1 MRIIDFINSAM
12 VGAAAYTPTKPY
24 TGKLPTKVVRKGSKG
39 ASAKAVQSFL
49 NWCMNAGL
57 KEDGVAGDK
66 TVKAIKK
73 YQKRYKLK
81 VDGIFGGKCLAK
93 AKKIVEAH
101 KPKPTPTP
109 TPKPI
114 DPLQPWYDAL
124 KTQYDWSK
132 NQKYHFNSE
141 PTVANSKKEGTC
153 ITYPAVALQRLGL
166 LPKGKYF
173 YFNPNTN
180 KIGGTGAEYAK
191 KHTEIYSIS
200 YPNKTVAQ
208 LWKEGKIKKGD
219 IVGYDNPNY
228 HTMAFMGKNSKGE
241 FIFDTMGSGKRGV
254 KVKYPYYEKRK
265 IAMIVR
271 LKKVR

>member
-1 MRIIDFINSAM
+1 MGILDFINSAM
-12 VGAAAYTPTKPY
+12 LGTAAYTPTKPY

-39 ASAKAVQSFL
+39 ASVKAVQNFL
-49 NWCMNAGL
+49 NWCINAGL
-57 KEDGVAGDK
+57 VVDGIAGTN

-73 YQKRYKLK
+73 YQKKYGLK
-81 VDGIFGGKCLAK
+81 KDGIFGGKCLAK
-93 AKKIVEAH
+93 AKKIVAKYE
-101 KPKPTPTP
+101 PKPTPTP
-109 TPKPI
+109 TPTPI

-132 NQKYHFNSE
+132 NQKYHWNDK
-141 PTVANSKKEGTC
+141 PTVANTKKEGTC
-153 ITYPAVALQRLGL
+153 ISYVAVALQRLGL

-173 YFNPNTN
+173 YLYPKTN
-180 KIGGTGAEYAK
+180 KIAGTGAKYAK
-191 KHTEIYSIS
+191 EHTEIYEIS

-228 HTMAFMGKNSKGE
+228 HTMVFMGKNSKGE
-241 FIFDTMGSGKRGV
+241 FIYDTMGAGKRGV
-254 KVKYPYYEKRK
+254 KVKYPYYTKRK
-265 IAMIVR
+265 IAMLVR